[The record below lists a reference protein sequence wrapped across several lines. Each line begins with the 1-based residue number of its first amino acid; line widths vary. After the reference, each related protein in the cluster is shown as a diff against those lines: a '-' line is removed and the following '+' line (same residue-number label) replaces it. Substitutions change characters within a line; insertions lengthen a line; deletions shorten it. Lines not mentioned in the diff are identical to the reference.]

1 MYPSRIRTL
10 GVVAVVSGI
19 SFVSAI
25 PNGTTHAAP
34 PARPTMDVVTTG
46 RSPGTL
52 EAAARTA
59 SGPAGCVSATGTGG
73 ACTVGTALDGATG
86 VSSSPDG
93 ANVYAAAETS
103 RSVSVF
109 SRAPETGAIAQ
120 LMGTDGCVSAS
131 GLGGACAKGAAL
143 VGPRSLGLS
152 PDGKNLYFP
161 ATTAAAIA
169 VFSRDPTSGALRQL
183 AGTSGCI
190 SESGTKGACAVGTA
204 LAGAR
209 SAAVSTDGT
218 SVYVASYFADAIAV
232 FSRDLTTG
240 ALTQLAGTA
249 GCVSESGTSGACVD
263 GVALDG
269 ARTVVVSPDNR
280 TVYVASEAS
289 GAIAIFARDTTTG
302 ALTQL
307 AGVRGCVSQT
317 GSGGACTKGR
327 ALGGASDVVV
337 SPDGE
342 HVYAASMASDAVAV
356 FSRDPSTGALTQL
369 IGRSGCSSETGSRG
383 SCTDANALDRAR
395 SVAISPD
402 GSSVYVAA
410 ETSDAVAVFSR
421 NAMTGALAQLP
432 GTGGCVSD
440 TGSSGECA
448 DGTAL
453 DGPRGVSVSPDGKNV
468 YVASFWS
475 SAVSIFARDPTTGS
489 LAQL

>member
-1 MYPSRIRTL
+1 M
-10 GVVAVVSGI
+10 
-19 SFVSAI
+19 
-25 PNGTTHAAP
+25 
-34 PARPTMDVVTTG
+34 
-46 RSPGTL
+46 
-52 EAAARTA
+52 
-59 SGPAGCVSATGTGG
+59 
-73 ACTVGTALDGATG
+73 
-86 VSSSPDG
+86 
-93 ANVYAAAETS
+93 
-103 RSVSVF
+103 
-109 SRAPETGAIAQ
+109 
-120 LMGTDGCVSAS
+120 
-131 GLGGACAKGAAL
+131 
-143 VGPRSLGLS
+143 
-152 PDGKNLYFP
+152 
-161 ATTAAAIA
+161 
-169 VFSRDPTSGALRQL
+169 
-183 AGTSGCI
+183 
-190 SESGTKGACAVGTA
+190 
-204 LAGAR
+204 
-209 SAAVSTDGT
+209 STDGT

-249 GCVSESGTSGACVD
+249 GCVSGSGTSGACVD

-289 GAIAIFARDTTTG
+289 EAIAIFARDTTTG

-337 SPDGE
+337 SPGGE
-342 HVYAASMASDAVAV
+342 HVYAASMASDAVAA

-432 GTGGCVSD
+432 GTGGCVRD
-440 TGSSGECA
+440 TGSSDECA

-453 DGPRGVSVSPDGKNV
+453 DGPRAVSVSPDGKNV

-475 SAVSIFARDPTTGS
+475 SAVSIFARDPRTGF